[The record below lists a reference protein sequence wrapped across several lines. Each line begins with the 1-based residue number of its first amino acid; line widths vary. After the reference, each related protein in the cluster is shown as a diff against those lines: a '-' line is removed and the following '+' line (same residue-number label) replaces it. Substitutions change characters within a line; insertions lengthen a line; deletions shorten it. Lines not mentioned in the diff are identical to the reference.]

1 MPWNETSWFN
11 RNPYFE
17 AAQQRHQEELDR
29 FKEGKKLLSDVMGL
43 FQNNGAYD
51 QSYANAKNQF
61 MAKSASDMVSRGM
74 GNLVNMPALNLAYE
88 REARPGFE
96 MGKQSRLAQAMSAMA
111 AYIGNFRPTPPEPF
125 SSTTTM
131 APPSRPSFDPAS
143 FASMGP
149 TQSYS
154 NVPDLTQTLLRNAY
168 TAASTAPTTPAYP
181 AGTSVYRGGEEFIWN
196 GQQVTQAPKTTQQ
209 TVKELTPLSN
219 AMASF
224 YGYDQQV
231 TPAPKTTQQT
241 PAPKTTQQIVDE
253 LTPLSGA
260 MASFYGY

>member
-1 MPWNETSWFN
+1 MPWNETTWYN
-11 RNPYFE
+11 HNPYFE
-17 AAQQRHQEELDR
+17 AAQQRRQEELDR

-43 FQNNGAYD
+43 FQDNGAYD

-111 AYIGNFRPTPPEPF
+111 AYIGNFRPTPLEPF
-125 SSTTTM
+125 SSTTTT
-131 APPSRPSFDPAS
+131 APSRSGFNPAS

-149 TQSYS
+149 TRSYS
-154 NVPDLTQTLLRNAY
+154 DVPDLTQTLLRNAY

-231 TPAPKTTQQT
+231 TPAPKTTQQ
-241 PAPKTTQQIVDE
+241 IVDE